1 MKPTIDKEL
10 ETLFEA
16 KRRHDEDLRRQ
27 EELCQMIEK
36 AEKRGNHHI
45 ALWLGTA
52 AACAAIVVTVLTT
65 SPQEP
70 RFAQVVPHD
79 TQAPTEE
86 IVPQQLPQEDNALSL
101 PIKPS
106 TSKRRTAV
114 ASPIPHNVS
123 NCLAIPETVAAPPLL
138 EAPEQLTA
146 AVTEMPI
153 CDTITPLE
161 TPAPITPTIVNIRT
175 KNTLVAYH
183 STKQEP
189 NFMVGNLAIHIGQ
202 ESKEESTLLAFNF

>member
-10 ETLFEA
+10 EALFEA

-36 AEKRGNHHI
+36 AENRGNHHI

-86 IVPQQLPQEDNALSL
+86 LVPQQLPHEDDTLSL

-106 TSKRRTAV
+106 PSKRWTAA
-114 ASPIPHNVS
+114 ASPVPHNAANSV
-123 NCLAIPETVAAPPLL
+123 AIPEAVEVPPLL

-153 CDTITPLE
+153 CDTFAPLE
-161 TPAPITPTIVNIRT
+161 TSAPSVIHLRT
-175 KNTLVAYH
+175 ENTLVAYN
-183 STKQEP
+183 SGKSPAPMPIDLKLGSERPEP
-189 NFMVGNLAIHIGQ
+189 QTIYLAM
-202 ESKEESTLLAFNF
+202 ND

>member
-36 AEKRGNHHI
+36 AESRGKHHI
-45 ALWLGTA
+45 SLWLGAA

-70 RFAQVVPHD
+70 RFAQVAPQD
-79 TQAPTEE
+79 TPAPTER
-86 IVPQQLPQEDNALSL
+86 IAPKPLPQEADITAVPTS
-101 PIKPS
+101 PTP
-106 TSKRRTAV
+106 SKRWTAA
-114 ASPIPHNVS
+114 ASPVPHSASHGV
-123 NCLAIPETVAAPPLL
+123 AIPEAAELPPLL

-146 AVTEMPI
+146 AVAEMPI
-153 CDTITPLE
+153 LDTFAPLE
-161 TPAPITPTIVNIRT
+161 TPAPVAPTIVNLRT
-175 KNTLVAYH
+175 ENALVAYSH
-183 STKQEP
+183 SKQNP
-189 NFMVGNLAIHIGQ
+189 VLMIGNLAVQIGQ
-202 ESKEESTLLAFNF
+202 EPKEEDALLAFNF

>member
-10 ETLFEA
+10 AALFEA

-36 AEKRGNHHI
+36 AENRGNHHI

-86 IVPQQLPQEDNALSL
+86 LVPQQLPQEDDTLSL

-106 TSKRRTAV
+106 TSKRWTAA
-114 ASPIPHNVS
+114 ASPIPHNAS

-146 AVTEMPI
+146 AVAEMPI
-153 CDTITPLE
+153 CDTFAPLE
-161 TPAPITPTIVNIRT
+161 TSAPSVIHLRT
-175 KNTLVAYH
+175 ENTLVAY
-183 STKQEP
+183 SSSKQKTGLII
-189 NFMVGNLAIHIGQ
+189 GNLAIQIGQ
-202 ESKEESTLLAFNF
+202 ESEEESALLAFNF

>member
-36 AEKRGNHHI
+36 AENRGNHHI

-70 RFAQVVPHD
+70 RFAQVIPHD

-86 IVPQQLPQEDNALSL
+86 LVPQQLPQEDDTLSL

-106 TSKRRTAV
+106 TSKRWTAA
-114 ASPIPHNVS
+114 ASPIPHNAS

-146 AVTEMPI
+146 SVTEMPI
-153 CDTITPLE
+153 RDTITPHE
-161 TPAPITPTIVNIRT
+161 TPAPSVIHLRT
-175 KNTLVAYH
+175 ENTLVAYN
-183 STKQEP
+183 SGKSPAPVPIDLKLGSERPEP
-189 NFMVGNLAIHIGQ
+189 QTIYLAM
-202 ESKEESTLLAFNF
+202 ND

>member
-16 KRRHDEDLRRQ
+16 KRHHDEDLRRQ

-65 SPQEP
+65 SPREP

-86 IVPQQLPQEDNALSL
+86 LVPQQLPQEDDITAVSMS
-101 PIKPS
+101 PTP
-106 TSKRRTAV
+106 SKRWTAA
-114 ASPIPHNVS
+114 ASPVPHNAANSV
-123 NCLAIPETVAAPPLL
+123 AIPEAVEVPPLL

-146 AVTEMPI
+146 AVAEMPI
-153 CDTITPLE
+153 CDTFAPLE
-161 TPAPITPTIVNIRT
+161 TSAPSVIHLRT
-175 KNTLVAYH
+175 ENTLVAYN
-183 STKQEP
+183 SGKSPAPVPIDLKLGSERPEP
-189 NFMVGNLAIHIGQ
+189 QTIYLAM
-202 ESKEESTLLAFNF
+202 ND

>member
-10 ETLFEA
+10 EALFEA
-16 KRRHDEDLRRQ
+16 KRHHDEDLRRQ

-36 AEKRGNHHI
+36 AESRGKHHI

-79 TQAPTEE
+79 TQVPTEE
-86 IVPQQLPQEDNALSL
+86 LVPQQLPQEDNALSL

-106 TSKRRTAV
+106 TSKRWTAA

-146 AVTEMPI
+146 AVAEMPI
-153 CDTITPLE
+153 CDTFAPLE
-161 TPAPITPTIVNIRT
+161 TSAPSVIHLRT
-175 KNTLVAYH
+175 ENTLVAYNGGK
-183 STKQEP
+183 SPAPVPIDLKLGSSRPEP
-189 NFMVGNLAIHIGQ
+189 QTIYLAM
-202 ESKEESTLLAFNF
+202 ND

>member
-36 AEKRGNHHI
+36 AENRGNHHI

-65 SPQEP
+65 SPREP
-70 RFAQVVPHD
+70 RFAQIAPQD
-79 TQAPTEE
+79 TQAPTEK
-86 IVPQQLPQEDNALSL
+86 IAPKPLPQEADITAVSMS
-101 PIKPS
+101 PTP
-106 TSKRRTAV
+106 SKRWTAA
-114 ASPIPHNVS
+114 ASPVPHNAANSV
-123 NCLAIPETVAAPPLL
+123 AIPEAAELPPLL

-146 AVTEMPI
+146 AVAEMPI
-153 CDTITPLE
+153 CDTFAPLE
-161 TPAPITPTIVNIRT
+161 TSAPSVIHLRT
-175 KNTLVAYH
+175 ENTLVAY
-183 STKQEP
+183 SSSKQKTGLII
-189 NFMVGNLAIHIGQ
+189 GNLAIQIGQ
-202 ESKEESTLLAFNF
+202 ESEEESALLAFNF

>member
-36 AEKRGNHHI
+36 AESRGKHHI

-65 SPQEP
+65 SPREP
-70 RFAQVVPHD
+70 RFAQVAPHD

-86 IVPQQLPQEDNALSL
+86 IVPQQLPHEDDTLSL

-106 TSKRRTAV
+106 PSKRWTAA
-114 ASPIPHNVS
+114 ASPVPHNAANSV
-123 NCLAIPETVAAPPLL
+123 AIPEAVEVPPLL

-146 AVTEMPI
+146 AVAEMPI
-153 CDTITPLE
+153 CDTFAPLE
-161 TPAPITPTIVNIRT
+161 TSAPSVIHLRT
-175 KNTLVAYH
+175 ENTLVAY
-183 STKQEP
+183 SSSKQKTGLII
-189 NFMVGNLAIHIGQ
+189 GNLAIQIGQ
-202 ESKEESTLLAFNF
+202 ESEEESALLAFNF